1 MDGMKVENVTNRVVM
16 LGDDYYES
24 GVITIPMG
32 ATIAAGTVLKR
43 NEDGKFAPVTN
54 TAATPGTPGTPA
66 AGGGWATEPTGPI
79 PGDVPTAVMPFD
91 ITNGKTVGVDFGFRA
106 LVAGRVRA
114 DMLRINGNPLSAE
127 QKDMLREVGILPV
140 KVTDLSHL
148 DNQ

>member
-1 MDGMKVENVTNRVVM
+1 MKVENVNNRVVM
-16 LGDDYYES
+16 LGDERFES
-24 GVITIPMG
+24 GVITIPAG
-32 ATIAAGTVLKR
+32 GTIAAGTVLKR
-43 NEDGKFAPVTN
+43 NADGKFAPVTN
-54 TAATPGTPGTPA
+54 TVPTPGTPGTPA
-66 AGGGWATEPTGPI
+66 AGGGWETEPTDPI

-91 ITNGKTVGVDFGFRA
+91 ITSRKTVDADFGFRA

-127 QKDMLREVGILPV
+127 QKDLLREVGILPV

>member
-1 MDGMKVENVTNRVVM
+1 MSVENVTNRVIM
-16 LGDDYYES
+16 LGDEHYES
-24 GVITIPMG
+24 GVITILAG

-43 NEDGKFAPVTN
+43 NADGKFAPAIN
-54 TAATPGTPGTPA
+54 TAPTPGTPGV
-66 AGGGWATEPTGPI
+66 GGGWETPPSDPI

-91 ITNGKTVGVDFGFRA
+91 ITNGKAVDADFGFRT

-114 DMLRINGNPLSAE
+114 DMLRINGNPLSVE
-127 QKDMLREVGILPV
+127 QKDMLRGVGILPV